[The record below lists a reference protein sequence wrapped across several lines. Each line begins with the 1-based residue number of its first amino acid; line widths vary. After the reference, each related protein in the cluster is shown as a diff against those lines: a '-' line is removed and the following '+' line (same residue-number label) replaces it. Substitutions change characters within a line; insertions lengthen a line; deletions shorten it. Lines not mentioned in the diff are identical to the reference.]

1 MNVLVTGGAGF
12 IGSHLVDLLVKDQT
26 EHIVVYD
33 NFYRGREANIAQ
45 HLGNPAV
52 QLEKGD
58 LRDYDRLLG
67 VMRHSDVVYHLGAQ
81 SNVIGAVRDTDYSF
95 QTNVFGTYN
104 VLKGARETG
113 VKKVVFTSSR
123 EVYGE
128 ARYLPVDE
136 AHPIGSK
143 NTYGASKVAGEMY
156 CQVFQNLFDVQTVI
170 LRLSNVYGPRDFGR
184 VIPIWLERAHRHQN
198 LEIYGGEQV
207 IDFVWI
213 EQVVEALIRATTLGR
228 VEQAINV
235 GSGQGT
241 QILDLARRILAL
253 IDTPSQIDLKPVR
266 SAEVVRFT
274 ADVTRMKDIL
284 GLTPSADPLDGLSRM
299 IDLPAS

>member
-12 IGSHLVDLLVKDQT
+12 IGSHLVDRLVKDRT
-26 EHIVVYD
+26 EHIIIYD
-33 NFYRGREANIAQ
+33 NFYRGHEANIAQ
-45 HLGNPAV
+45 HLDNPAV
-52 QLEKGD
+52 RLERGD
-58 LRDYDRLLG
+58 LRDYDRLLD
-67 VMRHSDVVYHLGAQ
+67 VMRHADVVYHLGAQ
-81 SNVIGAVRDTDYSF
+81 SNVLGAVKDTDYSF
-95 QTNVFGTYN
+95 QTNVVGTYN
-104 VLKGARETG
+104 VLKGARESR

-136 AHPIGSK
+136 SHPIGSK

-184 VIPIWLERAHRHQN
+184 VIPIWLERAHNHQN
-198 LEIYGGEQV
+198 LEVYGGEQV

-213 EQVVEALIRATTLGR
+213 DQVVEALIRAAKLGAI
-228 VEQAINV
+228 EQAINV

-241 QILDLARRILAL
+241 QILDLARRILAV

-266 SAEVVRFT
+266 SAEVVRFI
-274 ADVTRMKDIL
+274 ADVTRMKDVL
-284 GLTPSADPLDGLSRM
+284 GLTSAADPLDGLAKM
-299 IDLPAS
+299 IGSPVS